1 MNGLCCISLSI
12 ASRIIGTYTMSLSIL
27 MINVFMSHFFSKEN
41 EEDFFGTVESWA
53 PIGLNWALVFRYF
66 QLERRSQVVAI
77 CSYSIL
83 AYGILFL
90 TTSAYLAFGS
100 IARKPKCAV
109 PWLYMQ
115 MISIIDQSTALGI
128 QLMHVQ
134 YDVFDKSA
142 WYIPLSCV
150 YLLLSAYF
158 WMIVQS
164 ARKEWFNG
172 GHENQRI
179 TVSRISGNLSDEA
192 TTKSPS
198 YVSLSFMMNQ
208 SSYQPSN
215 ALPFHDASTSA
226 K

>member
-1 MNGLCCISLSI
+1 MNGLCCIGLSV

-27 MINVFMSHFFSKEN
+27 MINVFMSHFFAREN

-66 QLERRSQVVAI
+66 RLERRSQVIAI
-77 CSYSIL
+77 CSYAIL
-83 AYGILFL
+83 LYGMLFL
-90 TTSAYLAFGS
+90 ISSAYLAFGS

-134 YDVFDKSA
+134 YDVFNKST

-158 WMIVQS
+158 WMVVQS

-172 GHENQRI
+172 GQNQRI
-179 TVSRISGNLSDEA
+179 TVSRISGNLPDET

-198 YVSLSFMMNQ
+198 YVSLSFMTNQ
-208 SSYQPSN
+208 SSYQPSTT
-215 ALPFHDASTSA
+215 LPFYDASNSA